1 MEEQKKLLSETF
13 SVTRVKQDKKKEFK
27 LPRFIF
33 VLILLAIGASFF
45 GSHIYKNDLYGSECV
60 DRLATEKKKNFEK
73 LFENQQQLT
82 EEDLEGGDLGGTG
95 AYSDIFGDPALFE
108 EFGGQGN

>member
-1 MEEQKKLLSETF
+1 MGINPSLGSLALTIITITLIAAIVYETLKRKEDRKRSEEQKKLLSETF

-60 DRLATEKKKNFEK
+60 DRLAT
-73 LFENQQQLT
+73 
-82 EEDLEGGDLGGTG
+82 
-95 AYSDIFGDPALFE
+95 
-108 EFGGQGN
+108 